1 MRTICIFYSPGLGGS
16 WHIHN
21 ATMDPGSDHRIVH
34 VLVGEPLPDLL
45 ATVTDHGLEYVN
57 IPYRSRRDLLRAV
70 LDARRT
76 LRNLLV
82 DIVHGHGI
90 EGTLIGLAAGLLSG
104 VTDRIH
110 TRDHGPCT
118 MKLGPGERFSPTG

>member
-1 MRTICIFYSPGLGGS
+1 
-16 WHIHN
+16 
-21 ATMDPGSDHRIVH
+21 MDPGSDHRIVH

-45 ATVTDHGLEYVN
+45 ATVTNHGLEYVN